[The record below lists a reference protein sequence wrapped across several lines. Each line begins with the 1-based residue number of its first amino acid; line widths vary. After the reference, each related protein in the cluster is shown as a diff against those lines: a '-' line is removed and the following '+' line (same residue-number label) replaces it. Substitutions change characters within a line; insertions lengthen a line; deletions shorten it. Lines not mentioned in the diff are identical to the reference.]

1 MVSAEAED
9 SVVSLSSAV
18 SNAAICSVANSKFAA
33 AVACCHRDCRETA
46 ISSAAISAPIVMA
59 AARERRGEA
68 GVGDGVEGSEVISG
82 RLLT

>member
-1 MVSAEAED
+1 
-9 SVVSLSSAV
+9 
-18 SNAAICSVANSKFAA
+18 
-33 AVACCHRDCRETA
+33 VACCHRDCRETA